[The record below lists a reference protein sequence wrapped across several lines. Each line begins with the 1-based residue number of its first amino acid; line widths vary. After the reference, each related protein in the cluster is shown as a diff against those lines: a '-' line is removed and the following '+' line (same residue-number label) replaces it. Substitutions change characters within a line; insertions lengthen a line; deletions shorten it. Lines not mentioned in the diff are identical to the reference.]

1 MNKWSRRSWIWFA
14 GVATVLLT
22 VWTMMQNEDEA
33 AVNKPERKSVRRAEQ
48 GQPIEDAGVK
58 NKTESV
64 DNLRLDLLVRES
76 TAVEKANPFATPPV
90 PKPAPKKIVPPPPPE
105 PPPPPPPPPTA
116 PPLPFNYL
124 GSYEDGN
131 KKIIMLVR
139 DNKIFNAVEGVNLDS
154 IYRVE
159 KIYEHRIEVIYL
171 PLGIS
176 QSIDIVGNVN
186 SSKK

>member
-1 MNKWSRRSWIWFA
+1 MSKWSRRSWIWFA

-22 VWTMMQNEDEA
+22 IWTMMQNEDEP
-33 AVNKPERKSVRRAEQ
+33 VTSKSERKSARRTEQ
-48 GQPIEDAGVK
+48 NQSIEDNGVK

-76 TAVEKANPFATPPV
+76 ATVEKANPFATPAV
-90 PKPAPKKIVPPPPPE
+90 PKPAPKKVAPPPPPE
-105 PPPPPPPPPTA
+105 PAPPPPPPPTA
-116 PPLPFNYL
+116 PPMPFNYF

-131 KKIIMLVR
+131 KKIIVLVR
-139 DNKIFNAVEGVNLDS
+139 DNKIFNAVEGVNLDNT
-154 IYRVE
+154 YRVE
-159 KIYEHRIEVIYL
+159 KIYEHKIEVIYL

-176 QSIDIVGNVN
+176 QSIDIVGSGN